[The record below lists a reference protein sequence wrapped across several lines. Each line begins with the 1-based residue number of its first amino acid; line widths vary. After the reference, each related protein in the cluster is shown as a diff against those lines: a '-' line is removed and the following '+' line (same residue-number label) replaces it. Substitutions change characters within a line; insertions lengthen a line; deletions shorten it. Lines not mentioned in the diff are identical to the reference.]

1 MITAKKQLYRRQALV
16 RDVLGFLIV
25 QVCGGVVIPEKRKM
39 LRHSAVHLA
48 LFDEIGQIVLDHLGI
63 VGKGAR
69 VARAILAVLV
79 RDYSLVQDHPDKG
92 SFFAS
97 GRGIALHAFQ
107 GEVATHGH
115 DVTELVGVGE
125 GDAVHG
131 KLVFRNTD
139 VECVQDWRDV

>member
-1 MITAKKQLYRRQALV
+1 MITTKKQLYRRQALV
-16 RDVLGFLIV
+16 RDILGFLVV
-25 QVCGGVVIPEKRKM
+25 QVGGGVIIPEKGKM

-48 LFDEIGQIVLDHLGI
+48 FLDEIGQIVLDHLGV

-79 RDYSLVQDHPDKG
+79 RDHSLVQDHADKR
-92 SFFAS
+92 SFSAS

-107 GEVATHGH
+107 GKMAAHGH
-115 DVTELVGVGE
+115 DVTELVGVGK

-131 KLVFRNTD
+131 
-139 VECVQDWRDV
+139 